1 MVNFASSS
9 FINEAVVDEGSTL
22 FFGVLKRSK
31 PALKLSEDSNQ
42 IIKLEDLAFASIVR
56 PKVVDFVTARA
67 WLQPP
72 SLRTIEIFVVQH
84 ALPAWFVSKF
94 SGRSTDLASLE
105 GTMVPNGR
113 DESSI

>member
-9 FINEAVVDEGSTL
+9 LISEAVVDEGSTL
-22 FFGVLKRSK
+22 LFGALKRSK

-42 IIKLEDLAFASIVR
+42 IMKLEDLAFASIIR
-56 PKVVDFVTARA
+56 PKEVGFLTARA

-84 ALPAWFVSKF
+84 ALPACYVEVQRMKHRFGEF
-94 SGRSTDLASLE
+94 GGYD
-105 GTMVPNGR
+105 GT
-113 DESSI
+113 